1 MNENDRELFLK
12 ALDNLPKD
20 IQNAKY
26 ESNPPKEK
34 LLTRPRAVHDLTIDL
49 HGCTKDQA
57 LARLQGVLIH
67 AKGKRFRILV
77 ITGRG
82 NNSEGGIGILKEAV
96 EIYLKKAGSTLVWEW
111 GIAASEYGGDGAF
124 EIISK

>member
-1 MNENDRELFLK
+1 MKDSDRELFLK

-20 IQNAKY
+20 IQSAKY

-34 LLTRPRAVHDLTIDL
+34 LTRPRAVHDLTIDL
-49 HGCTKDQA
+49 HGCTRDQA
-57 LARLQGVLIH
+57 LARLRGVLIH

-82 NNSEGGIGILKEAV
+82 NNSEGGIGILKKAV
-96 EIYLKKAGSTLVWEW
+96 EGYLQKAGSPLVREW
-111 GIAASEYGGDGAF
+111 GIAAPEFGGEGAF